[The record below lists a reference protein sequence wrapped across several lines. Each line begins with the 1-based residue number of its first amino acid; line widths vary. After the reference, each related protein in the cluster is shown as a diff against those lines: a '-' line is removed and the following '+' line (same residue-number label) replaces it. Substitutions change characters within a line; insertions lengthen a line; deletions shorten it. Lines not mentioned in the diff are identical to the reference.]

1 MASLA
6 NDPGGLRRILFVDA
20 EGDRKAIRLG
30 KISKRQAEGVKLRI
44 EDLAAS
50 KISGGTPSD
59 ETARW
64 VAALDDTLR
73 NRLAV
78 VGLAERRESV
88 RLGSFIANYLEKR
101 QGAVKESTLTVDKLA
116 EGSLLGYFDADRSLR
131 TITAGDAEDFRN
143 HLLADGLAEGTVR
156 KRCSIAG
163 KMFRYAM
170 RHGLIESNPFEA
182 VPTNSVATER
192 FTFVTAADA
201 TKVLDELPDC
211 QWRLLF
217 ALSRWG
223 GLRVGSEVRRLT
235 WNDID
240 WKRQR
245 FTVRSP
251 KTEHHQ
257 GGATR
262 VVPIFPEFAKLL
274 SERFEDAE
282 EGETLVLPM
291 LIKCTDTALRQLLVR
306 AIIRAG
312 IEPWPR
318 PWHNMRATRQ
328 TELADSFPGHVVCKW
343 LGNNETTAIKHY
355 LKVRDDHFEK
365 AAHNPAQS
373 VREQPRNPAQEG
385 RGEKTI
391 PREKQRCASSRNVV
405 HRCSVVRE
413 GLEPP
418 TKGL

>member
-6 NDPGGLRRILFVDA
+6 NDPGGRRRILFVDT
-20 EGDRKAIRLG
+20 EGNRKTIRLG
-30 KISKRQAEGVKLRI
+30 KMSKRQAEAVKLRI

-50 KISGGTPSD
+50 KLSGGTPSD

-64 VAALDDTLR
+64 IASIDETLR
-73 NRLAV
+73 NRLAA
-78 VGLAERRESV
+78 VGLAERRGTV
-88 RLGSFIANYLEKR
+88 QLGPFIDAYLEKR
-101 QGAVKESTLTVDKLA
+101 QGVVKESTLTVDRLA
-116 EGSLLGYFDADRSLR
+116 KGSLIGYFSADRSLR

-143 HLLADGLAEGTVR
+143 HLLTNKLAEGTVR

-170 RHGLIESNPFEA
+170 RHGLVDANPFET
-182 VPTNSVATER
+182 VPTNSIATER
-192 FTFVTAADA
+192 FSFVSAEDAA
-201 TKVLDELPDC
+201 KVLEELPDC

-235 WNDID
+235 WADID
-240 WKRQR
+240 WQQQR
-245 FTVRSP
+245 FTVCSP

-257 GGATR
+257 GGGSRT
-262 VVPIFPEFAKLL
+262 VPIFPELAKLL
-274 SERFEDAE
+274 DERYAQAE

-291 LIKCTDTALRQLLVR
+291 LAKCTDTALRQLLVR
-306 AIIRAG
+306 AIVRAG
-312 IEPWPR
+312 VQPWPR

-328 TELADSFPGHVVCKW
+328 TELADHFPGHVVCNW

-355 LKVRDDHFEK
+355 LRVRDDHFDK
-365 AAHNPAQS
+365 AAQNPAQS
-373 VREQPRNPAQEG
+373 VHEQPRIAAQANWADNPKPLG
-385 RGEKTI
+385 
-391 PREKQRCASSRNVV
+391 KQAHATTRNV
-405 HRCSVVRE
+405 VVRE